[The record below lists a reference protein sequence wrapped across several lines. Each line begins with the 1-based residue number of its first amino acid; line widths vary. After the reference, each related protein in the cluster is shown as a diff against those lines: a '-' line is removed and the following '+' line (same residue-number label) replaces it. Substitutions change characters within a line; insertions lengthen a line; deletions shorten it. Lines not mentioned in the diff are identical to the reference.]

1 MQMSQVQILSGT
13 YHDKPVS
20 GVFNVVKDYQ
30 VGARGGFITVENNGH
45 PSMTYGGSKVRVRI
59 SNEGDFN
66 YLGNRPQSS
75 ARPSNVSA
83 FIPQSAEPAV
93 VAPVETDEEAMDRIK
108 IRFEIL
114 DEMAKACITS
124 DIRALIV
131 SGPPGVGK
139 SFGVQAQLEMYST
152 FDRLANKKVRYE
164 IVKGAMSALGLYST
178 LYKFSDPKNV
188 LVFDDCDIF
197 HDEDALN
204 ILKAALDSG
213 KRRKIFWNTDSRKL
227 RDEGIPSSFDF
238 KGSVIFITNLQLAN
252 SRGKIAAHIDA
263 LQSRAHYLDLT
274 INTERDRM
282 LRIKQVHRDADGGLF
297 KDYDFTGTEDQQILD
312 FMWDNRDRMREVSMR
327 MALKIADL
335 VKISPTNW
343 RMLTE
348 NTCMRNVK

>member
-1 MQMSQVQILSGT
+1 MSQVEILSGT

-45 PSMTYGGSKVRVRI
+45 QAMVNSGSKVRVRI
-59 SNEGDFN
+59 AKDTDFS
-66 YLGNRPQSS
+66 YVGGRPQP
-75 ARPSNVSA
+75 RNVSS
-83 FIPQSAEPAV
+83 FIAQPAPTVSPEPVPA
-93 VAPVETDEEAMDRIK
+93 ETDEQAMDRIK

-114 DEMAKACITS
+114 DQMAKACITS

-297 KDYDFTGTEDQQILD
+297 KDYEFQGTEDQQILD
-312 FMWDNRDRMREVSMR
+312 FMWDNRERMREVSMR

-335 VKISPTNW
+335 VNISPNNW